1 MSELAAELGQSLD
14 ELARACRILEME
26 GHGDMTL
33 GHVSLRDPEGRGFWL
48 KRNRIGLGSWAP
60 ATSSWSIGTASR

>member
-33 GHVSLRDPEGRGFWL
+33 GHVSFRDPNKQNF
-48 KRNRIGLGSWAP
+48 
-60 ATSSWSIGTASR
+60 

>member
-26 GHGDMTL
+26 GT
-33 GHVSLRDPEGRGFWL
+33 
-48 KRNRIGLGSWAP
+48 
-60 ATSSWSIGTASR
+60 AT